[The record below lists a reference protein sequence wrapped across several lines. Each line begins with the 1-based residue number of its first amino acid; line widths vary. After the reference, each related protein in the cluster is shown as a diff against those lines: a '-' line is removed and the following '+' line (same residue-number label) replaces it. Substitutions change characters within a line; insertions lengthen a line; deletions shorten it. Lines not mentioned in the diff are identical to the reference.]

1 MVLIC
6 INIQHKLQNSQI
18 FGRKLDSYPAI
29 CMVSDVHDAE
39 NTFYVRPTPLF
50 SVNYYI
56 IKQSFDT
63 F

>member
-1 MVLIC
+1 MFCV
-6 INIQHKLQNSQI
+6 KLE
-18 FGRKLDSYPAI
+18 SYPAI

-39 NTFYVRPTPLF
+39 NTCYVRPTPFF